1 MWLYKICKRSE
12 WQEAERS
19 GSYSGSE
26 DDRRDGFIHLSSA
39 AQLAGT
45 AAKHFGGKGDLVIV
59 AVDADRIANRVRW
72 EPSRGGDLFPH
83 LYGPLDPSE
92 AAWVRE
98 LPLGPDGA
106 HLMPELD

>member
-1 MWLYKICKRSE
+1 MLLYKICKRSD

-39 AQLAGT
+39 AQLIAT
-45 AAKHFGGKGDLVIV
+45 AAKHFRGKDGLVIV
-59 AVDADRIANRVRW
+59 AVDGDRIAGRVKW

-83 LYGPLDPSE
+83 LYAPLDPAE
-92 AAWVRE
+92 AAWVRD
-98 LPLGPDGA
+98 LPLGPGGE
-106 HLMPELD
+106 HVMPELD